1 MHFAFTLLTICRQ
14 CVILMLENKRKGGEK
29 MKALEA
35 YAEKVGIKV
44 SPAPRRGEV
53 VLSFPPCVLFDAF
66 TLRLSKKKAFFLV
79 GWMFYSLKK
88 SNEEV

>member
-1 MHFAFTLLTICRQ
+1 MCYLNVRIK
-14 CVILMLENKRKGGEK
+14 KRGGEM
-29 MKALEA
+29 MKVLEA

-53 VLSFPPCVLFDAF
+53 VLSFPPCVLFEAF

-79 GWMFYSLKK
+79 GWMLYSFKK
-88 SNEEV
+88 NNEEG